1 MFTAVKQKKKKEFLK
16 DFSVLDTVISFFV
29 SGVIFGAIY
38 DFFRFFRLLFKN
50 KIVCFILDFIYMI
63 IISLLFFIDLLGFN
77 NGMVRYYFIVLSVL
91 GFLFY
96 IFTVFRLTEKIE
108 KPVSLI
114 IRKSLKKVL
123 HFIKKVYYNLF
134 SKHKQNKKTEKA
146 KKIKISKKNKK
157 IKNIKKK
164 GRADESIVAEIKAE

>member
-1 MFTAVKQKKKKEFLK
+1 M
-16 DFSVLDTVISFFV
+16 LDTVITFFV

-63 IISLLFFIDLLGFN
+63 IISLMFFINLLGFN
-77 NGMVRYYFIVLSVL
+77 NGMVRYYFIALSFL

-96 IFTVFRLTEKIE
+96 IFTVFRLTEKFE
-108 KPVSLI
+108 KSVSLI

-123 HFIKKVYYNLF
+123 QFNKKVYYNLF
-134 SKHKQNKKTEKA
+134 AKH
-146 KKIKISKKNKK
+146 KKNKK
-157 IKNIKKK
+157 NKRKKEQTN
-164 GRADESIVAEIKAE
+164 ESVVAEIKAE

>member
-1 MFTAVKQKKKKEFLK
+1 M
-16 DFSVLDTVISFFV
+16 LDTVITFFV

-63 IISLLFFIDLLGFN
+63 IISLMFFINLLGFN
-77 NGMVRYYFIVLSVL
+77 NGMVRSYFIALSFL

-96 IFTVFRLTEKIE
+96 IFTVFRFTEKFE

-114 IRKSLKKVL
+114 MRKSLKKVL
-123 HFIKKVYYNLF
+123 QFNKKVYYNLF
-134 SKHKQNKKTEKA
+134 AKH
-146 KKIKISKKNKK
+146 KKNKK
-157 IKNIKKK
+157 NKKK
-164 GRADESIVAEIKAE
+164 NKKKKEQTNESVVAEIKAE

>member
-1 MFTAVKQKKKKEFLK
+1 M
-16 DFSVLDTVISFFV
+16 LDTVITFFV

-63 IISLLFFIDLLGFN
+63 IISLMFFINLLGFN
-77 NGMVRYYFIVLSVL
+77 NGMVRYYFIALSFL

-96 IFTVFRLTEKIE
+96 IFTVFRFTEKFE

-123 HFIKKVYYNLF
+123 QFNKKVYYNLF
-134 SKHKQNKKTEKA
+134 AEH
-146 KKIKISKKNKK
+146 KKNKK
-157 IKNIKKK
+157 NKKK
-164 GRADESIVAEIKAE
+164 KEQTNESVVAEIKAE

>member
-1 MFTAVKQKKKKEFLK
+1 M
-16 DFSVLDTVISFFV
+16 LDTVITFFV

-63 IISLLFFIDLLGFN
+63 IISLMFFINLLGFN
-77 NGMVRYYFIVLSVL
+77 NGMVRYYFIALSFL

-96 IFTVFRLTEKIE
+96 IFTVFRLTEKFE
-108 KPVSLI
+108 KPVLLI

-123 HFIKKVYYNLF
+123 QFNKKVYYNLF
-134 SKHKQNKKTEKA
+134 AKH
-146 KKIKISKKNKK
+146 KKNKK
-157 IKNIKKK
+157 NKRKKEQTN
-164 GRADESIVAEIKAE
+164 ESVVAEIKAE

>member
-1 MFTAVKQKKKKEFLK
+1 M
-16 DFSVLDTVISFFV
+16 LDTVIAFFV

-63 IISLLFFIDLLGFN
+63 IVSLMFFINLLGFN
-77 NGMVRYYFIVLSVL
+77 NGMVRYYFIALSLL

-96 IFTVFRLTEKIE
+96 IFTVFRLTEKFE

-123 HFIKKVYYNLF
+123 QFIKKVYYNLF
-134 SKHKQNKKTEKA
+134 GKHKK
-146 KKIKISKKNKK
+146 SVKNKK
-157 IKNIKKK
+157 KKEQTN
-164 GRADESIVAEIKAE
+164 ESVVAEIKAE

>member
-1 MFTAVKQKKKKEFLK
+1 M
-16 DFSVLDTVISFFV
+16 LDTVITFFV

-50 KIVCFILDFIYMI
+50 KIVCFILDFIYLI
-63 IISLLFFIDLLGFN
+63 IISLMFFINLLGFN
-77 NGMVRYYFIVLSVL
+77 NGMVRYYFIALSFL

-96 IFTVFRLTEKIE
+96 IFTVFRLTEKFE

-123 HFIKKVYYNLF
+123 QFNKKVYYNLF
-134 SKHKQNKKTEKA
+134 AKH
-146 KKIKISKKNKK
+146 KKNKK
-157 IKNIKKK
+157 NKKK
-164 GRADESIVAEIKAE
+164 KEQTNESVVAEIKAE

>member
-1 MFTAVKQKKKKEFLK
+1 M
-16 DFSVLDTVISFFV
+16 LDTVITFFV

-50 KIVCFILDFIYMI
+50 KIVCFIIDFIYMI
-63 IISLLFFIDLLGFN
+63 IISLLFFINLLGFN
-77 NGMVRYYFIVLSVL
+77 NGMVRYYFIVLSLL

-96 IFTVFRLTEKIE
+96 IFTVFRLTEKFE

-123 HFIKKVYYNLF
+123 QFIKKVYYNLF
-134 SKHKQNKKTEKA
+134 GKHKKT
-146 KKIKISKKNKK
+146 KKNKK
-157 IKNIKKK
+157 KKEQ
-164 GRADESIVAEIKAE
+164 ADESIVAEIQTE